1 VPISFNPQTRE
12 FTALLAEEGTGRGS
26 TSQLSSSTFDAL
38 LMKIRERCLVVPVE
52 AYRVSVHEYTDDD
65 DLMVQVTPC
74 TVIEY
79 HPRRVYPYIVKV
91 AEPWAQHPRRKDSP
105 IAYVPRVRAV
115 EYAYL
120 PQPEHIEAVR
130 TAVRAIRETE
140 KRHREEERD
149 IKDALA
155 FAMDAI
161 PRLQPSDLKHVQ
173 ETGKQAAVPPHEI
186 GALVYDLTEET
197 DES

>member
-1 VPISFNPQTRE
+1 
-12 FTALLAEEGTGRGS
+12 
-26 TSQLSSSTFDAL
+26 
-38 LMKIRERCLVVPVE
+38 MKIRERCLVVPVE
-52 AYRVSVHEYTDDD
+52 AYRVSVSEHTDDED
-65 DLMVQVTPC
+65 KMVQVTPC

-79 HPRRVYPYIVKV
+79 HPRRVYPYIARV
-91 AEPWAQHPRRKDSP
+91 AEPWAQHPRRPNSP
-105 IAYVPRVRAV
+105 ISYVPRVRAA

-130 TAVRAIRETE
+130 AAVRALRAEDQRHRETE
-140 KRHREEERD
+140 RD
-149 IKDALA
+149 LRDDLTA
-155 FAMDAI
+155 AMDAI
-161 PRLQPSDLKHVQ
+161 PRLQPSDLKRVQ